1 MNIPKVLRRLL
12 DPLTERVPFRIFGG
26 VNRGRWWNLASAGNG
41 YASGRRAHDQM
52 AVLEQLIGP
61 GDVVWDVG
69 AHHGCVTLLAA
80 ARVQPGGWVYAF
92 EPGKQTNRILRRH
105 VRWNHL
111 NNVSVQDVALSSYT
125 GVARFGG
132 GLTSKMN
139 TLGGGDDEVAVTT
152 GAALIQSGAVRPPT
166 FVKVDVEGAE
176 GAMLEGALPVLP
188 SNAVIF
194 LALHSAAADAHCTR
208 LLLEK
213 GFTLLPSPELQKA
226 RRKDWRGDPD
236 LLCVGPAH
244 QDDGRIARL
253 CKTGHFI
260 EA

>member
-1 MNIPKVLRRLL
+1 MRIPSVVRQWL
-12 DPLTERVPFRIFGG
+12 DPLTERVPVPIVGG
-26 VNRGRWWNLASAGNG
+26 VNRGGWWNLASAGNG

-52 AVLEQLIGP
+52 DVLQRLIRP

-80 ARVQPGGWVYAF
+80 ARVAPDGWVYAF

-105 VRWNHL
+105 VRWNRL
-111 NNVSVQDVALSSYT
+111 TNVSVEDVALSSYT
-125 GVARFGG
+125 GVTRFGG

-152 GAALIQSGAVRPPT
+152 GEALVQSGAVRPPT

-176 GAMLEGALPVLP
+176 GAMLEGALPVVP
-188 SNAVIF
+188 SHAV
-194 LALHSAAADAHCTR
+194 LVVALHSAAADGHCTR
-208 LLLEK
+208 LLREK
-213 GFTLLPSPELQKA
+213 GFTLLPSRELVQA
-226 RRKDWRGDPD
+226 RREHWCGDPD

-253 CKTGHFI
+253 CKDGHFI